1 MDERRKCHRFKVRV
15 PVEIDAEGYS
25 APMRYNTTDLSLEGC
40 YIESL
45 YPLARGTHVDL
56 RLEAGDTLL
65 ISGTVITSDPQF
77 GNGIHFDE
85 MLPEDF
91 AQLSK
96 FLDGVAV
103 QEAAEGGA

>member
-1 MDERRKCHRFKVRV
+1 MEERRKCHRFKVRV
-15 PVEIDAEGYS
+15 PVEIHADGYS

-40 YIESL
+40 YIETL
-45 YPLARGTHVDL
+45 YPLPRDTHVDL

-96 FLDGVAV
+96 YLDEVSA
-103 QEAAEGGA
+103 QESDGKA